1 MRMIKFISIS
11 QGVSGFLRVRYIS
24 VKYIKEQ
31 MKRTNTSHQP
41 ALADSGLSY
50 QDTGD
55 LMILLTFEVSRSWG
69 RGTCAELLKA
79 RVMRLEE
86 SHSKQRPNL
95 NKRGWRLHQI
105 EPNGTS

>member
-69 RGTCAELLKA
+69 RGTCAKLLKA